1 MCRGSKM
8 IYQYI
13 KDHLQR
19 LVLIRIFMAEA
30 RKTAFINKVTVTIL
44 ILTTNRPP
52 SCGRT
57 GAQRAATQTG
67 SVASPPPKT
76 TRWSY
81 HLDHLDHVHH
91 KCGRPHHHVDPHGPP
106 GLCRHAFQ
114 LRLSGPV
121 GSCGLQQD
129 RHQLRLRAQTNLL
142 VGTIE
147 RKQITNLMQAY
158 ELYGVKVYGRQKFNW
173 LLLVVKNGYFRLTVR
188 GGVNPVGP
196 DRKQMWK
203 FWPFFFHWNLILWYL
218 KHILSHCKGPQ
229 KCIFHE

>member
-30 RKTAFINKVTVTIL
+30 RKTAFINKVTIAIL
-44 ILTTNRPP
+44 IMTTNRPP

-57 GAQRAATQTG
+57 GAQRVATQTG

-158 ELYGVKVYGRQKFNW
+158 ELHGVKVYVRQRFNW
-173 LLLVVKNGYFRLTVR
+173 LKVEKNGYFRLTVR

-196 DRKQMWK
+196 ERKQMWK
-203 FWPFFFHWNLILWYL
+203 FWPFFSLKFDSLLLKTHFISLWGVS
-218 KHILSHCKGPQ
+218 KMH
-229 KCIFHE
+229 F